1 MHDISRD
8 SALLSENKTLE
19 NLYQLTCAHGDAVA
33 AIWLE
38 GEEKKQWTFSD
49 YARKTRNYAAFLKES
64 KISKQE
70 VDRLKQML
78 DDMEV

>member
-1 MHDISRD
+1 MKSRD
-8 SALLSENKTLE
+8 L
-19 NLYQLTCAHGDAVA
+19 
-33 AIWLE
+33 I
-38 GEEKKQWTFSD
+38 
-49 YARKTRNYAAFLKES
+49 AAFLKES